1 MSRTLNYKIILLL
14 CLLLLSEAQ
23 AANLEI
29 SFDQS
34 SDFSEGLKAYNSH
47 DYQQAL
53 VSFNRFI
60 KQSPRSA
67 YGYVDRAVVSFQLG
81 LPKADQLSDLNKAIS
96 LDSNMADAY
105 FNRGNTYSRL
115 GLYAKAIDDYDYVI
129 KKNPTD
135 AEAFDNR
142 ASARAKAGDYLGT
155 LTDVIHCELLNAH
168 ENLSNCQ
175 FLKVR
180 TNSPTNRSR
189 PCPR

>member
-1 MSRTLNYKIILLL
+1 MKKPRSIILLLL

-23 AANLEI
+23 AANPEI

-47 DYQQAL
+47 DYKLAL
-53 VSFNRFI
+53 VSFNKFL
-60 KQSPRSA
+60 KQSPHSA
-67 YGYVDRAVVSFQLG
+67 YGYVDRAAVSFRLG
-81 LPKADQLSDLNKAIS
+81 LPVADQLSDLNKAIS
-96 LDSNMADAY
+96 LDTNLTNAY
-105 FNRGNTYSRL
+105 FNRGNTYTRL
-115 GLYAKAIDDYDYVI
+115 GLYAEAIADYSYVV

-142 ASARAKAGDYLGT
+142 ASARAKAGDYFGT

-175 FLKVR
+175 FLKIR
-180 TNSPTNRSR
+180 TNSTPNHSR
-189 PCPR
+189 HCPR